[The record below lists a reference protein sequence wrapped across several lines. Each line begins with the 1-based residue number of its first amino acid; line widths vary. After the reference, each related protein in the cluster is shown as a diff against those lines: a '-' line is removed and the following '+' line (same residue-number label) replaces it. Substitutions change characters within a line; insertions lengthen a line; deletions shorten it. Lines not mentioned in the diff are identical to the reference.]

1 MQYAETLKNDES
13 ELVTAGH
20 TAWALYTHSSKESDV
35 SLTPTLEIGNQSCPV
50 IISLLYV
57 I

>member
-20 TAWALYTHSSKESDV
+20 STWAFYTHSSKESDV
-35 SLTPTLEIGNQSCPV
+35 SVTNPSHYYRYHYHPV
-50 IISLLYV
+50 D
-57 I
+57 

>member
-20 TAWALYTHSSKESDV
+20 TAWALYTHSSKESGGSV
-35 SLTPTLEIGNQSCPV
+35 TNPSHSYRYHYHPV
-50 IISLLYV
+50 D
-57 I
+57 